1 MVKCP
6 SRRVA
11 KLVSAPLIAAALVLA
26 SSSGFAS
33 TTPVA
38 TASEFVKEQTMS
50 PSKLVDRWAPLIKE
64 ASRRFQV
71 AETWIKAVM
80 RMESGGR
87 TQIQEGK
94 PITSKAGAMG
104 IMQVM
109 PTTYGDMRHQYGLG
123 ADPYD
128 PHDNVLAGAAYLRWL
143 YEKYGYP
150 KMFAAYNA
158 GPGTVEAAADPR
170 DLPDETQAYVSGIA
184 KILGT
189 EFPISQRTK
198 AAAPPEPVDP
208 NATFTRPDGMPVLI
222 AAVTVN
228 SIRAAMP
235 NEYAPGVQTVV
246 AMGEKRQGVTEDPAT
261 VASILRSH
269 GGKI

>member
-1 MVKCP
+1 MLLAW
-6 SRRVA
+6 S
-11 KLVSAPLIAAALVLA
+11 SA
-26 SSSGFAS
+26 GFAS
-33 TTPVA
+33 AIPIDKAHAVA
-38 TASEFVKEQTMS
+38 ANAASEFAKEQAMGTARLME
-50 PSKLVDRWAPLIKE
+50 RWAPFVKE
-64 ASRRFQV
+64 ASRRFQI

-87 TQIQEGK
+87 TVLEEGK

-104 IMQVM
+104 VMQVM
-109 PTTYGDMRHQYGLG
+109 PETYKDMRHQYGLG

-158 GPGTVEAAADPR
+158 GPGTFEAAADTR
-170 DLPDETQAYVSGIA
+170 SLPDETRAYVGGIA

-189 EFPISQRTK
+189 EFPELQ
-198 AAAPPEPVDP
+198 AAKMPAAPEPVDVV
-208 NATFTRPDGMPVLI
+208 ATLTRPDGMPVSI
-222 AAVTVN
+222 DGTTVS

-235 NEYAPGVQTVV
+235 NEYAPGVQTVL
-246 AMGEKRQGVTEDPAT
+246 AMGEKRQGVTEDLAT

-269 GGKI
+269 GGKV